1 MRGGGGPRARRR
13 WGGGRWWGAG
23 GVVGV
28 VAWDLKRAMRKKLEA
43 RSSEAEAEAEAEAS
57 GRATGGNLGR
67 LAVISGAAN
76 GRACEH
82 GAMLLRYGS
91 AVSQPAVR
99 LSKPGTLRCF

>member
-1 MRGGGGPRARRR
+1 MS
-13 WGGGRWWGAG
+13 WGAG
-23 GVVGV
+23 QRERRRCGGWRWLAAAVVVVV